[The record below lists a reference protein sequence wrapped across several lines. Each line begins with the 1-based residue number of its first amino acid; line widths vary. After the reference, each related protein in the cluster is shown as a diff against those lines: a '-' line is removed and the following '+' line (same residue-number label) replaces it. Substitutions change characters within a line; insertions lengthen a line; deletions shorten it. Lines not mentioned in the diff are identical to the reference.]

1 MSLKKVLLARPNVFI
16 VKEMKNF
23 ITEANYEPIPIAN
36 VSELDNYNPS
46 EIGGIVIS
54 TAITSTVNEDYQDL
68 VKIVKDK
75 FPNTTVLLATLID
88 YDKIS
93 SIVKSRFKNINLD
106 YNVLTIKEASEKKRI
121 DNRREI
127 VAIQKSDL
135 TDNYQLSLNTVRNL
149 FS

>member
-23 ITEANYEPIPIAN
+23 ITEAKYEPIPIAN